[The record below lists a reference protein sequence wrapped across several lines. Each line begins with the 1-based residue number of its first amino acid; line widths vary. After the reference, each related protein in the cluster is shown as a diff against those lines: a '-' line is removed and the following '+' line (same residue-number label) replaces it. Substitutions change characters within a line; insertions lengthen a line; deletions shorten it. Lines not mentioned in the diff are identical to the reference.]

1 VGGPHAYI
9 HSQTGGT
16 MLIRSPAIAGKATG
30 LLHSPHTLGA
40 LSLTLWLTG
49 LAVSTFSATLAY
61 DNLRLLILAGGVL
74 TTDLAAA
81 VVTTLMWIVS
91 RQYVQP
97 HDGVRAENEYCYR
110 AGYRDATAR
119 FLNSGAE
126 LSLVQSIAPVPERA
140 PRQSNGHLG
149 TGDRAH

>member
-1 VGGPHAYI
+1 
-9 HSQTGGT
+9 
-16 MLIRSPAIAGKATG
+16 MLIRSPAIAGKTTG
-30 LLHSPHTLGA
+30 LLHSPHTLGP

-49 LAVSTFSATLAY
+49 IAVSPISATVAY
-61 DNLRLLILAGGVL
+61 GNLRLLILSGGVL

-81 VVTTLMWIVS
+81 VVITLMWIVS

-97 HDGVRAENEYCYR
+97 HDETRAENEYCYR

-126 LSLVQSIAPVPERA
+126 LYLVQSIAPVPERT
-140 PRQSNGHLG
+140 PRQSNGQLG
-149 TGDRAH
+149 TEDRAH